1 MEGKQFNI
9 RTLIISILLALLLIG
24 FVMVL
29 YNLQI
34 VKGDEYRA
42 ASTVKIANTVTV
54 EAARGGA
61 PGPVWPLSGE
71 QPGHL

>member
-9 RTLIISILLALLLIG
+9 RTLIIASLLALLLVG
-24 FVMVL
+24 FILVL

-42 ASTVKIANTVTV
+42 ASTVTVLAIFTV
-54 EAARGGA
+54 EAARYSS
-61 PGPVWPLSGE
+61 PLTICR
-71 QPGHL
+71 L